1 MYFFDKPEKIESFNI
16 YDIDKKKEYIKWEE
30 DNIEYIKYDNI
41 LYNMF
46 LEKKDKINMEFDDT
60 NLNYNYNNR
69 ITPINLKLE
78 DY

>member
-1 MYFFDKPEKIESFNI
+1 MILI
-16 YDIDKKKEYIKWEE
+16 KKKEYIKWEE

-78 DY
+78 DYWKDNIII